1 MAITFRKNASRE
13 TLYALAV
20 ENGIEIA
27 EDADRAAIIEALEAY
42 DAQTNEETPA
52 EGAEN
57 AAEGN
62 DDGGGDNDPGNEEKP
77 TEGAENAAEGNDGG
91 GDNDPGDAEKPAEGA
106 QDGAGTAGAGTTDTT
121 QPKTPAEGAEDDA
134 EGYDRFVYV
143 GPTIPGGLLKENA
156 VFRGTF
162 PDIKAYLK
170 DVLARYPQ
178 AARLIVPTTRLA
190 EYAAKVKTPGNLAH
204 KYYQDIVSTVK
215 KHKEV

>member
-62 DDGGGDNDPGNEEKP
+62 D
-77 TEGAENAAEGNDGG
+77 GG

-106 QDGAGTAGAGTTDTT
+106 QDGAGTAGAGAGTTDTT